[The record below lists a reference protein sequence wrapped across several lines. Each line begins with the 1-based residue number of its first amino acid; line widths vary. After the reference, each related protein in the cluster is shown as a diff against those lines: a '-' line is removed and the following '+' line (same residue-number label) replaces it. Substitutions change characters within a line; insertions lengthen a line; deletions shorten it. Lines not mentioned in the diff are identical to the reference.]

1 MSDETSGS
9 SGKKWISG
17 VLASVAA
24 AVLVWVLTT
33 WVPSWF
39 KSSPPSGDGQTLLR
53 DIEVDGVV
61 IDGVSNRV
69 VDGAMVTLTIGPA
82 SQQDLTTSFGS
93 YSFLVKGAN
102 PSVVARVSVAANG
115 YRNVS
120 DQAVAGDWGI
130 RESVLIPVHIAG
142 SASAGGGG
150 HPPAEGPAAPNR
162 EPLRRIDRS
171 RFVRPATSKVLILK
185 K

>member
-1 MSDETSGS
+1 
-9 SGKKWISG
+9 
-17 VLASVAA
+17 
-24 AVLVWVLTT
+24 
-33 WVPSWF
+33 
-39 KSSPPSGDGQTLLR
+39 LR

-69 VDGAMVTLTIGPA
+69 VDGATVTLTIGPA

-102 PSVVARVSVAANG
+102 PSVLVRVSVAANG

-130 RESVLIPVHIAG
+130 RESVLIPVHIA
-142 SASAGGGG
+142 AMAPAGGGG
-150 HPPAEGPAAPNR
+150 HPPAEGPASPNR
-162 EPLRRIDRS
+162 EPLRRIAPE
-171 RFVRPATSKVLILK
+171 RFVRPVAPKLLIVK

>member
-1 MSDETSGS
+1 M
-9 SGKKWISG
+9 
-17 VLASVAA
+17 
-24 AVLVWVLTT
+24 
-33 WVPSWF
+33 
-39 KSSPPSGDGQTLLR
+39 
-53 DIEVDGVV
+53 V

-120 DQAVAGDWGI
+120 DQAVAGDWGV

-150 HPPAEGPAAPNR
+150 I
-162 EPLRRIDRS
+162 LRRRVRLPPIENHYDGSIGRGLFDR
-171 RFVRPATSKVLILK
+171 RPQKY
-185 K
+185 

>member
-1 MSDETSGS
+1 MSDETSGGS
-9 SGKKWISG
+9 AKKWISG

-33 WVPSWF
+33 WVPGWF
-39 KSSPPSGDGQTLLR
+39 KPSPPSSSTAGSSSTGPQPLPGDGQNLLR

-69 VDGAMVTLTIGPA
+69 VDGATVTLTIGPA

-130 RESVLIPVHIAG
+130 RESVLIPIHIA
-142 SASAGGGG
+142 AMAPAGGEIGRA
-150 HPPAEGPAAPNR
+150 H
-162 EPLRRIDRS
+162 
-171 RFVRPATSKVLILK
+171 V
-185 K
+185 